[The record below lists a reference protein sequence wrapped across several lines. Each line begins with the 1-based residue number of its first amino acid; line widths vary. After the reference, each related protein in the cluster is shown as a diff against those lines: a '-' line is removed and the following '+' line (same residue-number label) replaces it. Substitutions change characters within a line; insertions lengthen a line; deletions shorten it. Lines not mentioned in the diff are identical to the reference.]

1 MKIIS
6 GKFPNNIERERITTL
21 RKYEKLNEN
30 ESQSVLGLHEI
41 IKKQYKNVADLVY
54 LAHAVPYRIS
64 EFYGD
69 FVQGDSDKMVIE
81 AAGEKEE
88 DNNFIN
94 EIVERNDIKEKIYD
108 WADDQSE
115 FGFFVLLGRV
125 DDKDKYI
132 IESVPQDQYFPQADG
147 SVIFATYKRDPA
159 DHTGHRLL
167 CFTQNYQIENE
178 TVLIE
183 REAWTTNEQGIISDK
198 YDFEAMLKI
207 LGEKYKETEILEL
220 DDLPIRQID
229 NGKRSKYG
237 FGKSDY
243 ANVMPQLAEINE
255 RSTHISTV
263 LLKNLDAKMVMS
275 KDNVDKEG
283 KVIQREVFVVDGKE
297 EVKPEF
303 IVNNNSMI
311 EETREHIISE
321 MKFISWITAVPMF
334 EILKSSMPDRVES
347 LRIQLFQAVRK
358 TDTKRSKLKKGLSDM
373 LKIGF
378 KMAKKNFEENIIISF
393 SDVLPTDDL
402 QLVQIE
408 ETKIRSGTSSR
419 RSSMKRIENY
429 NDDEADE
436 ETEQIKTEEA
446 IAGIGTGGEAP
457 TL

>member
-183 REAWTTNEQGIISDK
+183 REAWTTNEQGIVSDK
-198 YDFEAMLKI
+198 YDFEAMLEI

>member
-6 GKFPNNIERERITTL
+6 GKFPNSVERERITTL
-21 RKYEKLNEN
+21 REYAKLNDN

-41 IKKQYKNVADLVY
+41 IKKQYKNAVDLVY
-54 LAHAVPYRIS
+54 LAHAIPYRIS

-81 AAGEKEE
+81 AVGEKEE
-88 DNNFIN
+88 DNKFVN

-167 CFTQNYQIENE
+167 CFTQNYQMDGE

-183 REAWTTNEQGIISDK
+183 REAWTTNEQGIVSDK
-198 YDFEAMLKI
+198 YDFEAMLEI
-207 LGEKYKETEILEL
+207 MGEEYKETETLKL
-220 DDLPIRQID
+220 DELPIRQID

-237 FGKSDY
+237 FGRSDY
-243 ANVMPQLAEINE
+243 FNIMPQLAEINE
-255 RSTHISTV
+255 RATHISTV

-283 KVIQREVFVVDGKE
+283 RVIQREVFVVDGKE
-297 EVKPEF
+297 EIKPEF
-303 IVNNNSMI
+303 IVNNNAMI
-311 EETREHIISE
+311 EETREHVISE

-358 TDTKRSKLKKGLSDM
+358 TDTKRSKLKKGLSDI

-378 KMAKKNFEENIIISF
+378 KMANKTFEENINISF

-402 QLVQIE
+402 QIAQIE
-408 ETKIRSGTSSR
+408 ETKIRSGTTSK
-419 RSSMKRIENY
+419 RSSMKRTENY

-436 ETEQIKTEEA
+436 EIEQIGKENA
-446 IAGIGTGGEAP
+446 IAGIGTEGEAP